1 MIHASVEI
9 NVAAFPD
16 QLRYPVTTC
25 IPVILHNAGEVA
37 ESHSATGW
45 QRLDVGNIETGVYNA
60 RSRGEILENEPNSN
74 KASLSEPEFSDKFH
88 FRSKQEIYIYI
99 YLFDIIYFKIPFHN
113 INLFNKF

>member
-74 KASLSEPEFSDKFH
+74 KASEPKFSDKFH
-88 FRSKQEIYIYI
+88 FRSKQEIYIY
-99 YLFDIIYFKIPFHN
+99 LFDIIYFKILFHN

>member
-74 KASLSEPEFSDKFH
+74 KASEPEFSDKFH
-88 FRSKQEIYIYI
+88 FRSKQEIYIY
-99 YLFDIIYFKIPFHN
+99 LFDIIYFKILFHN